1 MTRNLTLSLSDLAD
15 VKIARAFKIVRK
27 LNPDITLPEIRQCSS
42 HPSPVANWQ
51 LASSSIEDYVAN
63 LNTARDV
70 ANELQENDI
79 QSQMLDNDTGA
90 ELRLADLDSLI
101 AINCPFL
108 SPELSSSVSQFLDA
122 ISASDWFASLG
133 EPVAEDVKVVNDY
146 APEATLT
153 YICVGIQNS
162 IVGAIMDKTGCH
174 HACLTPLFSKLND
187 QLDEMMATKL
197 AQSPAASPQFDPND
211 IRALI
216 LLACVE
222 MEYPDGHSSFATEVC
237 NWITRGKLP
246 IGWDGAFPDGKL
258 VLT

>member
-1 MTRNLTLSLSDLAD
+1 MTRNLTLSLSDLANA
-15 VKIARAFKIVRK
+15 KIARAFKIVRK
-27 LNPDITLPEIRQCSS
+27 VNRNITLPDIRQCSR
-42 HPSPVANWQ
+42 HPSPVV
-51 LASSSIEDYVAN
+51 ASSSIEDYVAN

-79 QSQMLDNDTGA
+79 QFQMLDNDTGA

-101 AINCPFL
+101 AVNTPFL

-122 ISASDWFASLG
+122 INASDWFGSLG
-133 EPVAEDVKVVNDY
+133 EPVAEDVNVVRDY
-146 APEATLT
+146 APDTTLT

-162 IVGAIMDKTGCH
+162 IVGTIMDKTGCH

-187 QLDEMMATKL
+187 HLDGMMPAKL
-197 AQSPAASPQFDPND
+197 AQCPTAMPQFDPND
-211 IRALI
+211 IRGLI

-222 MEYPDGHSSFATEVC
+222 MEYPDGHSSFATEC
-237 NWITRGKLP
+237 CRWITRGKLP
-246 IGWDGAFPDGKL
+246 IGWDGAFPDGTL